1 MEFKG
6 RFFVVF
12 LKIFQKTIDIYA
24 RIWYN
29 IYRKE
34 MRGMENIEKA
44 LRDLAK
50 AVESNETVKR
60 VTVTITMQKPK
71 PSKATKESK

>member
-1 MEFKG
+1 
-6 RFFVVF
+6 
-12 LKIFQKTIDIYA
+12 
-24 RIWYN
+24 
-29 IYRKE
+29 
-34 MRGMENIEKA
+34 MENIEKA

-71 PSKATKESK
+71 PSKAPKKANKLSRQGRGESPSRKSYYTL